1 MSTPHSKVFD
11 DYEVECNEC
20 EHYWDSSC
28 DGVPIDKKRNCT
40 SFKATRTI
48 DIPMQIK
55 TLDKRYDKL
64 KLAIIGVAILDVILG
79 VMMFL

>member
-1 MSTPHSKVFD
+1 MNDNKIFD
-11 DYEVECNEC
+11 NYEVECNEC
-20 EHYWDSSC
+20 QHYWTDSC
-28 DGVPIDKKRNCT
+28 DGVPISQKRNCT
-40 SFKATRTI
+40 SFVATRTT

-55 TLDKRYDKL
+55 ILGERCDKL

>member
-1 MSTPHSKVFD
+1 MNKIFD
-11 DYEVECNEC
+11 NYEVECNEC

-55 TLDKRYDKL
+55 NLDKRVNKI
-64 KLAIIGVAILDVILG
+64 KVIAIGLIILDIVLG
-79 VMMFL
+79 VVMFL